1 MHDTSGVKKPLIDL
15 TRLTT
20 DQKLDLMEKL
30 WESLDKDG
38 LPPLSQAE
46 RDELDRRLADYDSG
60 KVRGVPW
67 AEAKKQI
74 RKSLRKRTR

>member
-1 MHDTSGVKKPLIDL
+1 MHDTSGVKKPPIDL
-15 TRLTT
+15 TRLTI

-46 RDELDRRLADYDSG
+46 RNELDRRLAEHR
-60 KVRGVPW
+60 RGDVPGIPW
-67 AEAKKQI
+67 EEARRRIKA
-74 RKSLRKRTR
+74 SLRRRKR